1 MMMAKLPKMTL
12 AKLDRLHDERGVS
25 LVELMVA
32 VMILAVALLG
42 LAGAGGVAAQ
52 QLQIGR
58 KDMTRWT
65 AAQQQIEELVRTGYD
80 SVTTGSSVVQGYPMT
95 WTVTGTN
102 PKKILFTVQRTNN
115 SDQVVLDTT
124 VLYFA
129 DPN

>member
-1 MMMAKLPKMTL
+1 MSMAKLPKMTL
-12 AKLDRLHDERGVS
+12 AKLKPLHDERGVS
-25 LVELMVA
+25 LVELLVA
-32 VMILAVALLG
+32 VMILSVALLG

-52 QLQIGR
+52 QLHIGR

-80 SVTTGSSVVQGYPMT
+80 SIATGSSVVQGYPMN

-102 PKKILFTVQRTNN
+102 PKKVIFTLERTNL
-115 SDQVVLDTT
+115 SYQTVKDTT